1 MAKLF
6 FKYGTMKSGKSAHL
20 MMTAHNYESQGKR
33 VYLLTSR
40 LDDRWQN
47 SDTEASIVS
56 RIGMERVAHK
66 FNRETKNDIIKEH
79 HKERIHCVLVDE
91 SQFLSEDDIIDL
103 CTIVDTYNI
112 PVICYGLKTDF
123 LGKLFD
129 GSKALLELAD
139 DIELIKTV
147 CEHGECHKKATMN
160 LRKID
165 GVPCTSGEQIM
176 TGDNEYIPLC
186 RKHYFEEIKGGD

>member
-20 MMTAHNYESQGKR
+20 LMTAHNYESQDKR
-33 VYLLTSR
+33 VYLLTSS

-47 SDTEASIVS
+47 NDNQSSIVS
-56 RIGMERVAHK
+56 RTGMERVAHK
-66 FNRETKNDIIKEH
+66 FSKNTKQDIIRENHDK
-79 HKERIHCVLVDE
+79 RIHCVLVDE
-91 SQFLSEDDIIDL
+91 SQFLSKKDILDL
-103 CTIVDTYNI
+103 CAIVDLYNI

-123 LGKLFD
+123 LGQLFE

-147 CEHGECHKKATMN
+147 CEYKDCHKKATMN
-160 LRKID
+160 LRKIN
-165 GVPCTSGEQIM
+165 GVPCRQGEQIM

-186 RKHYFEEIKGGD
+186 RKHYFKEFGVE